1 MKWFDFEKKRP
12 FVGETI
18 FLCWSPYNGEKENI
32 IYKCTFEKFFAVN
45 EYDKK
50 LQCSNLV
57 LISGNFFCKYS
68 KSSTVFTFTPRKF
81 RWARLH

>member
-1 MKWFDFEKKRP
+1 MKWFDFDKKRP

-18 FLCWSPYNGEKENI
+18 FLCWSPYNGEKESI

-50 LQCSNLV
+50 LQ
-57 LISGNFFCKYS
+57 
-68 KSSTVFTFTPRKF
+68 
-81 RWARLH
+81 